1 MTSTLNEKGPIPRHT
16 IVEFQVPRHKE
27 KKAMETNQIIYKVLR
42 IGMADTSTIPE
53 ANNEARPS
61 KFQGKIVFGV
71 TFFTQPNYQS
81 GESSV

>member
-1 MTSTLNEKGPIPRHT
+1 MKKSPIPRYT

-27 KKAMETNQIIYKVLR
+27 KKNMETNQIIYKVLR
-42 IGMADTSTIPE
+42 IGMADTSITIPE
-53 ANNEARPS
+53 ANNGARPS
-61 KFQGKIVFGV
+61 KLQGKIVFGV